1 VTGASTGAAGVAAAK
16 GAGALV
22 AATGAGLGVTVFA
35 VVAGAGAAARGAG
48 ALVAAPGVVVEVS
61 GFAVAA
67 GAAVGA
73 GATSDPEAGATP
85 VRGSGRAPA
94 ELATKDPVAPPRM
107 GSMTGIARE
116 R

>member
-1 VTGASTGAAGVAAAK
+1 VTGASTGAAGI
-16 GAGALV
+16 
-22 AATGAGLGVTVFA
+22 
-35 VVAGAGAAARGAG
+35 AAARGAG
-48 ALVAAPGVVVEVS
+48 ALVAASGAGVGVTD
-61 GFAVAA
+61 FAVVA

-94 ELATKDPVAPPRM
+94 ELATKDLAAPPRR
-107 GSMTGIARE
+107 GSMTGIARK